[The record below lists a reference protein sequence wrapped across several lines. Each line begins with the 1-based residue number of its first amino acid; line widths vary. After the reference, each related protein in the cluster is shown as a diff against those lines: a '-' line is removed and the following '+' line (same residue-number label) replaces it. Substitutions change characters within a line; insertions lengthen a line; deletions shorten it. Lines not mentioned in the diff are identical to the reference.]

1 MTQQQILEY
10 SKEFPDRGTKY
21 FKYAGILLFAL
32 SIPAALVQYTLAA
45 FYGTLGFVFLLE
57 YRMDKINELVI
68 YDNLRTTY
76 VLKHVEEQ
84 QDESLAEF
92 LEAEDCKGWSRLNKI
107 TDRQGYG
114 SEKPE

>member
-1 MTQQQILEY
+1 MNQQQILEH
-10 SKEFPDRGTKY
+10 SNEFPNRGTKY

-32 SIPAALVQYTLAA
+32 SIPTAFIQYTLAA
-45 FYGTLGFVFLLE
+45 FYGTMGFAFLLA
-57 YRMDKINELVI
+57 YRLDKLYELVI

-76 VLKHVEEQ
+76 VLKHIEDQ
-84 QDESLAEF
+84 QNESLAEF

-114 SEKPE
+114 SDRE